1 MMRLIQSFSWW
12 HFCLEEGKVEV
23 EGIPLQKIKGELF
36 VTSGVFESKMNTV
49 ITDSAFQDKA
59 KIYIARVS

>member
-1 MMRLIQSFSWW
+1 M
-12 HFCLEEGKVEV
+12 EV

-36 VTSGVFESKMNTV
+36 VTSWVFESKMNAV

-59 KIYIARVS
+59 ENYMYIASVS